1 MRGPAGGAA
10 LSLLRLLALR
20 LLTTAATLLVLAVTC
35 LALLRA
41 VPGGPFDQEKLAPPE
56 VQAALAARYRL
67 DQPFWTQV
75 GDYLGAA
82 LRGDF
87 GPSFQYADYSVAELL
102 ATALPI
108 TLVLGGLAALLALTL
123 AGGGAGLLA
132 GRRGG
137 LRLASWSGLLALA
150 LPKFVLAPLLVLC
163 FALTLRWLPSA
174 GFAWDAPASWVL
186 PVLSLALPQA
196 ALLLRV
202 LAENLQAALASPPC
216 VAALARGYGRARV
229 VWRHALPLAAAQSL
243 GFLGPVLVALL
254 TGSAIVEI
262 VFAIPGLGRTLVGAA
277 LNRDYTL
284 LLGAVLCVAVIV
296 ATINLL
302 VDLLQ
307 WWLDP
312 RVRD

>member
-1 MRGPAGGAA
+1 M
-10 LSLLRLLALR
+10 SLLRLLALR
-20 LLTTAATLLVLAVTC
+20 LATTAATLVLLAVTC

-67 DQPFWTQV
+67 DQPFWVQA
-75 GDYLGAA
+75 GDYLGGA
-82 LRGDF
+82 LRGDL
-87 GPSFQYADYSVAELL
+87 GPSFQYADYSVTELL
-102 ATALPI
+102 AAALPI
-108 TLVLGGLAALLALTL
+108 TLWLGGLAALLALAL
-123 AGGGAGLLA
+123 ATAI
-132 GRRGG
+132 GG
-137 LRLASWSGLLALA
+137 LAAGWPGGPRLASLAGLLALA
-150 LPKFVLAPLLVLC
+150 MPKFVLAPLLVLL
-163 FALTLRWLPSA
+163 FALSLRWLPSA
-174 GFAWDAPASWVL
+174 GFGWDTPATWVL

-202 LAENLQAALASPPC
+202 LVENLQAALASPPC
-216 VAALARGYGRARV
+216 IAALARGYGRARV

-254 TGSAIVEI
+254 TGSAIVET

-284 LLGAVLCVAVIV
+284 LLGAVLCVALIV
-296 ATINLL
+296 AAINLV

-307 WWLDP
+307 WGLDP
-312 RVRD
+312 RVRG